1 MDYPGES
8 NIITWVLKSRNFP
21 AIVRGTRD
29 CRREARR
36 ETMRLVGFEDGGRA
50 CKPRDAGGLQNLAN
64 DRIQTLLWS
73 LQKGRQHVDTL
84 ILAR

>member
-1 MDYPGES
+1 
-8 NIITWVLKSRNFP
+8 
-21 AIVRGTRD
+21 
-29 CRREARR
+29 
-36 ETMRLVGFEDGGRA
+36 MRLVGFEDGGRA